1 MQPESNGGVN
11 PSIWAAKLGC
21 FRSKRKR
28 EEGVCRVAIKV
39 GKVCAIKAGMG
50 LEHRAVEQDDGFGSW
65 SWGMAEVEDVTVGP

>member
-1 MQPESNGGVN
+1 MLEWGHN
-11 PSIWAAKLGC
+11 
-21 FRSKRKR
+21 SKRIR
-28 EEGVCRVAIKV
+28 EGCRVAIKV